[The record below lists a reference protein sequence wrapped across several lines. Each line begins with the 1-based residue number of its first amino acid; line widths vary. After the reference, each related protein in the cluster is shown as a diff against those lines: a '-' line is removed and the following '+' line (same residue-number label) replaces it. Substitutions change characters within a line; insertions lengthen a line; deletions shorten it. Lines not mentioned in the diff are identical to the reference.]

1 MLMSSDVNRK
11 GRSQLEHPA
20 VKKDQMLKVGHFV
33 AGFERRSF
41 PPMLHI
47 RLKGESISVVRGSY
61 LCLFLPFN
69 PFRCIPS
76 TDGRREAG
84 CQQGS
89 EQPFPGAPTCLA
101 PPYYTPPCLSLDP
114 LLHTY

>member
-1 MLMSSDVNRK
+1 MLMSSDVNSE

-20 VKKDQMLKVGHFV
+20 VKKDQMFKAERFV

-41 PPMLHI
+41 PPVLHMQ
-47 RLKGESISVVRGSY
+47 LKGESVYVVRGPY
-61 LCLFLPFN
+61 LCMFL

-89 EQPFPGAPTCLA
+89 EQPFPGGSYCAHECPGLA
-101 PPYYTPPCLSLDP
+101 RVPPPYRLCRGLAA
-114 LLHTY
+114 